1 MREKY
6 LNRFYLSIF
15 LAPSVLVMSSL
26 YSIFFSDLIS
36 IEFIII
42 QRVLFVVVSCVFMI
56 SSYKVSKYLYFELLP
71 TFIAITFFS
80 MIIQPMFIFFTLD
93 YYVPNIFNYLI
104 IHTLLILVYFYDR
117 RK

>member
-15 LAPSVLVMSSL
+15 LTPAVLVMSAL
-26 YSIFFSDLIS
+26 YSFFFSDSIS

-42 QRVLFVVVSCVFMI
+42 QRALFIVVSCIFLI

-71 TFIAITFFS
+71 TFIVITFFS
-80 MIIQPMFIFFTLD
+80 MIIQPMFVFFTLD
-93 YYVPNIFNYLI
+93 YFGLNILSHLI
-104 IHTLLILVYFYDR
+104 IHLLLILVYFYDR

>member
-6 LNRFYLSIF
+6 LNRFYFSIF
-15 LAPSVLVMSSL
+15 LTPAVLIICSL
-26 YSIFFSDLIS
+26 YFNIFSNEAKINVISGERLLFS
-36 IEFIII
+36 
-42 QRVLFVVVSCVFMI
+42 VVSCIFMI